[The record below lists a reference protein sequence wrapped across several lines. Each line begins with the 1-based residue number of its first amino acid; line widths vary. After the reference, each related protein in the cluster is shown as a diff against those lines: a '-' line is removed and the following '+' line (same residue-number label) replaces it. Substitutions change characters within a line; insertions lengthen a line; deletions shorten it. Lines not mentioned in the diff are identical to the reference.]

1 MSGSEASD
9 ASVSTKTSESESNSD
24 LSDSENDF
32 EKQEIDKSGEV
43 QEEVRLKDITQIEE
57 ISSLMDIFRARLQMR
72 FPAQKFEDLMP
83 PPPNQDVKLPPSS
96 GSSISEPS
104 EPMSIPKYSGAKE
117 DLQNNKDTRPT
128 LSDIYRFRQR
138 DQRLEDVMTA
148 SQRDNM
154 ITNAINV
161 LLEDSDAD
169 ESVTSYNDNHNS

>member
-96 GSSISEPS
+96 AYQSILEQRRIFRTIKTPGQLFQISTDS
-104 EPMSIPKYSGAKE
+104 VKE
-117 DLQNNKDTRPT
+117 IRG
-128 LSDIYRFRQR
+128 
-138 DQRLEDVMTA
+138 
-148 SQRDNM
+148 
-154 ITNAINV
+154 
-161 LLEDSDAD
+161 
-169 ESVTSYNDNHNS
+169 